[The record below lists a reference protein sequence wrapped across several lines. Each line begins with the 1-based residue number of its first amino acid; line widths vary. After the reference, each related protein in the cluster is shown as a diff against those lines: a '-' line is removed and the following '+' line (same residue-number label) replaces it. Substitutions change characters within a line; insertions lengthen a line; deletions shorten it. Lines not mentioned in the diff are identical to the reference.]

1 MVVILGV
8 VRWYR
13 SKTTFYWGVF
23 VGQLYGKGTFEGTAA
38 SDKRSASWAREDS
51 IDVSEVQKIS
61 NEFIATW
68 FPILYG
74 DDGKPCELC
83 VSLIDFDSEQRRRL
97 ASDGKGFFE
106 WKRPEK
112 SEKY

>member
-13 SKTTFYWGVF
+13 RKTTFYWGVF

-51 IDVSEVQKIS
+51 IDVSKV
-61 NEFIATW
+61 
-68 FPILYG
+68 
-74 DDGKPCELC
+74 
-83 VSLIDFDSEQRRRL
+83 
-97 ASDGKGFFE
+97 
-106 WKRPEK
+106 
-112 SEKY
+112 

>member
-1 MVVILGV
+1 MN
-8 VRWYR
+8 
-13 SKTTFYWGVF
+13 
-23 VGQLYGKGTFEGTAA
+23 GKGTFIGSAA

-106 WKRPEK
+106 WKWPEK